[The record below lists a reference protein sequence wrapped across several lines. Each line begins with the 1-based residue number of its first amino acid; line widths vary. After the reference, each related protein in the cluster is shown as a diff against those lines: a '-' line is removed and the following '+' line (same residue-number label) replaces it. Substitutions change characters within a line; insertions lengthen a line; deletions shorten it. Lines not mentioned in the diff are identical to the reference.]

1 MNNFFKKLFL
11 ETTFSGNLAQEHL
24 YADRLMLQL
33 IFIHW
38 LIVATVT
45 AYLFDAYLLGFFG
58 GGALFTLAYFAHKF
72 FKGTQTYRYSVAL
85 ILMTFSIV
93 MIQQSLGRIEM
104 HFHIFG
110 ALSFL
115 IIYKDHRTISIAT
128 LFIVVHHLLFNY
140 FQAHHVSLFDTQIVV
155 FNYGCGLD
163 IVLLHAAFVTFE
175 WFVLSVIVAKM
186 DKTHKEL
193 HRTKDALE
201 SVNKNLESMVHIRT
215 KELEHA
221 KTEADIANK
230 MKSEFLANMSHEIRT
245 PMNAIIGFTDLL
257 NKKIT
262 DPTEKN
268 YVKSVQDSSKILL
281 TLINDILDI
290 SKVEAG
296 KLQIEYFP
304 TDIRVIAEEI
314 NNIFYY
320 KAKSKALRLSVTV
333 DASVPNTLFID
344 EIRIRQILF
353 NLISNSLKF
362 TNEGHIDVTISS
374 NNKATSV
381 DLILIVHDTGIG
393 MDDAQQTLMFD
404 PFTQHTEQRAK
415 EYGGTGL
422 GLTIVKKLAQ
432 LMDGKIL
439 LKSKRNEGSTFIL
452 TFSDVKVSDEKVSLK
467 ENFKNIQFEKATIL
481 IADDIEL
488 NRTLI
493 KEYLKDTPLEI
504 YEAKDGQEAVDI
516 AKTKEIDLILM
527 DIKMPIKDGIEASH
541 EIKSIKNIPII
552 AITASVFFAQEN
564 EAHKIFNDFLH
575 KPLQSN
581 DLLHAMCK
589 FIQCQVQIA
598 PLAHHEIE
606 KNLQNISLQKYPKLE
621 ALLLQARNNGDI
633 AVIQKFADEL
643 LVCAQTNALKSF
655 KNISIQL
662 STAVDSFDIGE
673 CEILLSS
680 FE

>member
-1 MNNFFKKLFL
+1 MNDFFKKIF
-11 ETTFSGNLAQEHL
+11 FSTPFGENLAQEHL
-24 YADRLMLQL
+24 YADSLMLRL

-38 LIVATVT
+38 LIVATVS
-45 AYLFDAYLLGFFG
+45 AYLFDAYLLGLLG
-58 GGALFTLAYFAHKF
+58 GGTLFALAALAHIF
-72 FKGTQTYRYSVAL
+72 FKGTQIYRYSVAL
-85 ILMTFSIV
+85 ILMTFSVV

-104 HFHIFG
+104 HFHIFV

-140 FQAHHVSLFDTQIVV
+140 FQEYHISLFDTPIVV

-163 IVLLHAAFVTFE
+163 IVLLHAAFVIFE
-175 WFVLSVIVAKM
+175 WFVLSIIVAKM

-201 SVNKNLESMVHIRT
+201 SVNKNLESMVRIRT
-215 KELEHA
+215 EELEQA
-221 KTEADIANK
+221 KTEADSANT

-257 NKKIT
+257 HKKIT
-262 DPTEKN
+262 DPTHKN

-304 TDIRVIAEEI
+304 TDMRLMAEEI
-314 NNIFYY
+314 NNIFYH
-320 KAKSKALRLSVTV
+320 KAKSKALRLNVVV
-333 DASVPNTLFID
+333 DASLPSTLFID

-362 TNEGHIDVTISS
+362 TNEGSIDVTLSAHKKI
-374 NNKATSV
+374 NSV
-381 DLILIVHDTGIG
+381 DLVLVVQDTGIG
-393 MDDAQQTLMFD
+393 MDEAQQALMFEA
-404 PFTQHTEQRAK
+404 FTQHADQRAK
-415 EYGGTGL
+415 DYGGTGL
-422 GLTIVKKLAQ
+422 GLTIVKKLTH
-432 LMDGKIL
+432 LMHGKIL
-439 LKSKRNEGSTFIL
+439 LKSKRDEGSTFTV
-452 TFSDVKVSDEKVSLK
+452 TFFDVKASDEKVSMK
-467 ENFKNIQFEKATIL
+467 ENYKNITFEKATIL

-493 KEYLKDTPLEI
+493 KEYLKETPLEI

-527 DIKMPIKDGIEASH
+527 DIKMPRKDGIEASN
-541 EIKSIKNIPII
+541 EIKNFKNIPII
-552 AITASVFFAQEN
+552 AITASVLFTQEN

-575 KPLQSN
+575 KPIQSK
-581 DLLHAMCK
+581 DLLHSMSK
-589 FIQCQVQIA
+589 FIKCEVQTA
-598 PLAHHEIE
+598 PLVHDETE
-606 KNLQNISLQKYPKLE
+606 EYSQNISLQKYPKLE
-621 ALLLQARNNGDI
+621 ALLLQARNNGDVT
-633 AVIQKFADEL
+633 VIQKFADEL
-643 LVCAQTNALKSF
+643 LVCAQTNDLKSF
-655 KNISIQL
+655 KNISMQL
-662 STAVDSFDIGE
+662 SNAVDSFDIGE